1 MNLAKCA
8 WVVAVS
14 AAMLQGQEPG
24 PTTPGEAPEK
34 PEQPAGRQ
42 TEKLWDDLRISRPS
56 TPPAVDPDKGGDK
69 FFVPRIGIRPQA
81 PIVQAPFNRGEAKQF
96 NDQMAVGNLHLSSNL
111 YYKASHYF
119 WEAARLQPENEDA
132 ASSLAVC
139 FLMAGDSE
147 RAIVFYRELVKRS
160 PLVDDYPFN
169 LASALYKA
177 GAYPEAIQELE
188 TLIEDHPKEAKLL
201 YNLGINHLAMENRE
215 AAIIYLRKSYENLPQ
230 NPFPLLA
237 IARLHSQ
244 QGQKLEMLAELEKAA
259 LLLSAAELRF
269 YLDHPAFK
277 AWDEP
282 GLYDRVISKSL

>member
-1 MNLAKCA
+1 MNLVKCA

-14 AAMLQGQEPG
+14 ATLLQGQESGLKIPD
-24 PTTPGEAPEK
+24 EVPEK
-34 PEQPAGRQ
+34 PGQPAGKQ
-42 TEKLWDDLRISRPS
+42 AEKLWDDLRISRPS
-56 TPPAVDPDKGGDK
+56 TPPAVDPDKGEGK
-69 FFVPRIGIRPQA
+69 FFFPSIGIKPQV
-81 PIVQAPFNRGEAKQF
+81 PVLQTPFKQSETKRF
-96 NDQMAVGNLHLSSNL
+96 NDQMILGNLHLSSNR

-147 RAIVFYRELVKRS
+147 RAIVFYRELIKRS
-160 PLVDDYPFN
+160 PLVDDYRFN

-188 TLIEDHPKEAKLL
+188 ILIEDHPKEAKLL
-201 YNLGINHLAMENRE
+201 YNLGINHLATDNRE
-215 AAIIYLRKSYENLPQ
+215 AAITYLRKSYENLPQ

-259 LLLSAAELRF
+259 LLLSAEELRF